1 MTRPRKLL
9 LWFVVLPILLILVGV
24 GLLFVPAVQTFI
36 VRHALV
42 SQSQVKAQVDAVAV
56 TLGGANLRGLRF
68 EQPGLLVTAPSFE
81 ADVPLLGLA
90 SRKIELTRLVAHD
103 VAIVFDPSASAADAL
118 ANRRLTAA
126 TPAQTSPFAGLLKS
140 FAIPAALRAGGVD
153 IAGTIR
159 VLGAQPIEAAF
170 TLKGGGIA
178 AGSEGAFR
186 LTLNAS
192 ARQGKLVSE
201 LLLRPAL
208 GADGQLTALSAV
220 LNATAESVSLA
231 TPAKLQT
238 ELAITRVGEGETYRL
253 RISTAAAPLVELTSS
268 WAPGAT
274 QTPGRWLLAVTDADL
289 KPFLLGTALPTFS
302 AKGEGEL
309 SAASAE
315 RFRIGGQLAI
325 AADGLERVTGA
336 PALEP
341 VNADLRFALEM
352 NAGQPRIEALSL
364 TVSGATSP
372 VLSIEVRQPFGFDS
386 VTKKI
391 HPSRPD
397 SDLCD
402 VVLLGLPSA
411 WLKSYL
417 PAGLALGGP
426 ITGAWIVRA
435 EDEGFIADA
444 SAPLIVP
451 GLRMD
456 GPGGPQWVFDAVR
469 VEGSRLGFSPAGFAA
484 RVERLRLQ
492 RNGEDV
498 VSASVELT
506 RKPAASL
513 TAKGELRAALVA
525 LTAQPALSS
534 AGRLSGGTA
543 TLSFD
548 ASVGDT
554 LTAKALLNLVGLRAG
569 SAGELP
575 EVTLNAE
582 VSREADGVLT
592 AKLPITLRNNA
603 ASRTSDLELSATL
616 TPKEGETQITARV
629 FSQNLHVPDLQIFA
643 ALAPATPPLAAV
655 PPASANAANAATTP
669 AAVSAPAANPV
680 WAGYGGELA
689 LSLARVVYAPGV
701 VFTKIEGKI
710 ALTPDTL
717 SLQGLKAALGDGR
730 LSLGGAINF
739 IRPAGSYGLACDVSV
754 RDLPSGPLLR
764 ALSPM
769 QAVPLEGVFSLDA
782 TLAGQGSDPAA
793 AAKAAAG
800 EVNLTGKNGVIRA
813 LNFENNRYAKVGSA
827 LAGLAG
833 LAGALSGNSQL
844 AERGAQLTALNSVAR
859 QLGQLPFDDIVL
871 FAKRGSSGELEISNL
886 TLHSPQLTL
895 AGSGAIANR
904 AGRDFADQPLLLS
917 MKLGARGDMASALQT
932 LGLLAPVA
940 ADSPPDAFLP
950 LTDPLVF
957 DGSLRQV
964 GTKQAT
970 RLLARA
976 LSL

>member
-1 MTRPRKLL
+1 MARPRKLL
-9 LWFVVLPILLILVGV
+9 LWFVVLPVLLILVCV
-24 GLLFVPAVQTFI
+24 GLLLVPAVQTFI
-36 VRHALV
+36 VRHALA

-68 EQPGLLVTAPSFE
+68 EQSGLLVTAPSFE

-103 VAIVFDPSASAADAL
+103 IAIVFDPSASAADAL
-118 ANRRLTAA
+118 ANPRLTAA
-126 TPAQTSPFAGLLKS
+126 APAQTSPFSGLLKS
-140 FAIPAALRAGGVD
+140 LVLPASLRAGGVD

-178 AGSEGAFR
+178 AGSEGAFT
-186 LTLNAS
+186 LTLDAS
-192 ARQGKLVSE
+192 AKQGKLVSE
-201 LLLRPAL
+201 ILLRPAL
-208 GADGQLTALSAV
+208 GADGQLTVLSAV
-220 LNATAESVSLA
+220 LNAAAESASLA
-231 TPAKLQT
+231 TPAKLQA
-238 ELAITRVGEGETYRL
+238 ELAITRAGEGETYRL
-253 RISTAAAPLVELTSS
+253 RIATAAAPLVELTSS

-309 SAASAE
+309 SAASVE
-315 RFRIGGQLAI
+315 RFRIGGQLAV

-341 VNADLRFALEM
+341 INAHLRFAIEM

-372 VLSIEVRQPFGFDS
+372 VLSVEVRQPFGFDS
-386 VTKKI
+386 ATKKI

-397 SDLCD
+397 ADLCD

-435 EDEGFIADA
+435 EDEGFIAAA
-444 SAPLIVP
+444 SAPLLVP

-456 GPGGPQWVFDAVR
+456 GPAGPQWVFDAVR
-469 VEGSRLGFSPAGFAA
+469 VEGIRAGFSPAGFAA
-484 RVERLRLQ
+484 RFERLRLQ
-492 RNGEDV
+492 RIGEDV
-498 VSASVELT
+498 VSASFELM
-506 RKPAASL
+506 RKPASPL

-534 AGRLSGGTA
+534 AGRLGGGTA

-548 ASVGDT
+548 ASAGDT

-582 VSREADGVLT
+582 FSREADGVLT

-616 TPKEGETQITARV
+616 TPKKGETQITARA

-643 ALAPATPPLAAV
+643 ALAPDTPPLAAV
-655 PPASANAANAATTP
+655 SPASDNAATKPAP
-669 AAVSAPAANPV
+669 AASAPASNPA

-730 LSLGGAINF
+730 LSLGVALNF

-782 TLAGQGSDPAA
+782 TLAGHGSDPTA

-800 EVNLTGKNGVIRA
+800 EVKLTGKNGVICA

-844 AERGAQLTALNSVAR
+844 AERGAQVTALNSVAR
-859 QLGQLPFDDIVL
+859 QLGRLPFDNVVL
-871 FAKRGSSGELEISNL
+871 LAKRGSSGELEISNL

-895 AGSGAIANR
+895 AGSGAIANI
-904 AGRDFADQPLLLS
+904 AGRGFADQPLLLS
-917 MKLGARGDMASALQT
+917 MKLGARGDIASALQT
-932 LGLLAPVA
+932 LGLLAPAA
-940 ADSPPDAFLP
+940 ADAPSDAFIP